1 MTNPGSM
8 LQDSITRL
16 RTAISATKAVS
27 DEVKGR
33 VAAQQVSPA
42 TIGEDASSERSGG
55 EQDRQ

>member
-16 RTAISATKAVS
+16 RDAISATKAVS

-33 VAAQQVSPA
+33 VAAQQVSPV
-42 TIGEDASSERSGG
+42 TIGEETTGERGG
-55 EQDRQ
+55 TEQG